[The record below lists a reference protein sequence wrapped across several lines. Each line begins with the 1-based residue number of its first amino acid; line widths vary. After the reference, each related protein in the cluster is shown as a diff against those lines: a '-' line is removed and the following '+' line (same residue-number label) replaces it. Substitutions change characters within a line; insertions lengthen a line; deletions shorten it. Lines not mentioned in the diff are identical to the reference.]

1 MRKAAT
7 AFAAAGCLLLLGAV
21 TGDAKLWERDFENI
35 RVAFMSGY
43 FRALQL
49 DEETIA
55 RLKEDEVA
63 MKKYIRAKAR
73 EYMEEVRKLNR

>member
-1 MRKAAT
+1 MRKAVT

-35 RVAFMSGY
+35 RVAFMAGY

-49 DEETIA
+49 DEETIG
-55 RLKEDEVA
+55 RRIEYWNRRR
-63 MKKYIRAKAR
+63 KKK
-73 EYMEEVRKLNR
+73 